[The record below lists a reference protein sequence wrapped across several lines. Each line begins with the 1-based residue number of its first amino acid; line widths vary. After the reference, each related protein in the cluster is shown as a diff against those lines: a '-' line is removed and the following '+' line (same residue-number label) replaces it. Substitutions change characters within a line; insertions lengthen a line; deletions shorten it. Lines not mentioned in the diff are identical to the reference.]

1 MDLTEMAMLARWLK
15 IPLVNGLA
23 AGIFMCTCR
32 LVTGRQGR
40 LSRKILKRRTR
51 NNNYHDLR
59 DYIKHTVEAS
69 QMTSAT
75 LVLRRMMNIEV
86 SIVMVSISYCK
97 KHCTSS
103 LPNI

>member
-23 AGIFMCTCR
+23 AGIFMYTCR

-51 NNNYHDLR
+51 NNNYHALRRLR
-59 DYIKHTVEAS
+59 DNINYTVEAS

-75 LVLRRMMNIEV
+75 KV
-86 SIVMVSISYCK
+86 K
-97 KHCTSS
+97 
-103 LPNI
+103 